1 MAGLQLKLVINSLY
15 TDNFFWFLS
24 RLKSARQKITSF
36 NKTESFEKMDRF
48 PIIAFGR
55 HFLDQGGA

>member
-1 MAGLQLKLVINSLY
+1 MVYIELN
-15 TDNFFWFLS
+15 N
-24 RLKSARQKITSF
+24 
-36 NKTESFEKMDRF
+36 ESFEKMDRF